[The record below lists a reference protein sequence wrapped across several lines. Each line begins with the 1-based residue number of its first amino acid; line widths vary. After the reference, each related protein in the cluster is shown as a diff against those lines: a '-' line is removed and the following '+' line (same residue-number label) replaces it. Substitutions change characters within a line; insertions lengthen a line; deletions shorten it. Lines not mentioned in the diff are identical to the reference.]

1 MKQYT
6 YSEARQQLATLL
18 DEVAQYGE
26 VKIRR
31 RDGSVFSVRREEAA
45 ESTSPLDIPGVES
58 ISAIST
64 EDILSALQ
72 ESRDPGR

>member
-18 DEVAQYGE
+18 DEVAEYGE

-31 RDGSVFSVRREEAA
+31 RDGSVFSVRMQET
-45 ESTSPLDIPGVES
+45 SDDCSPLDVPGVQTNPGVS
-58 ISAIST
+58 S
-64 EDILSALQ
+64 EDIVAALR
-72 ESRDPGR
+72 ESRER